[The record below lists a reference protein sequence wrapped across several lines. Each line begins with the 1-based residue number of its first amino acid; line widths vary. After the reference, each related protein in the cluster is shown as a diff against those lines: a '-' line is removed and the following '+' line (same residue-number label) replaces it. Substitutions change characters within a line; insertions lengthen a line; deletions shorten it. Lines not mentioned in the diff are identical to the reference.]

1 MKRLK
6 LNKRRAGH
14 LVVAQLLCCLLA
26 AAGVS
31 ASGQTKGARSAD
43 EILKLGFFY
52 YNNDDIS
59 DEAANQFRAVIAQ
72 YPHSEEAETA
82 QYYLGS
88 YFQRKYYVQEA
99 KFRRRD
105 AQALEAAAR
114 EYRAYTDRYYKGG
127 SHQWLADAFFNLAL
141 VHLQSGDVVNAG
153 YELNKMSGAAS
164 LDDSVYI
171 YQVIYSQ
178 STDDVLDGRF
188 PSSRLAEYASSVAA
202 DGGRSFEQKVAAIRD
217 WCRDQRAKGAD

>member
-1 MKRLK
+1 VKRLQ
-6 LNKRRAGH
+6 LNKRRAS
-14 LVVAQLLCCLLA
+14 LFVVAHLLCCLLA
-26 AAGVS
+26 GAGAS
-31 ASGQTKGARSAD
+31 AYGQGKRARSAD

-72 YPHSEEAETA
+72 YPRSTEAETA

-88 YFQRKYYVQEA
+88 YFQRKYYVEGT
-99 KFRRRD
+99 KFRRKD
-105 AQALEAAAR
+105 TQALEAAGR
-114 EYRAYTDRYYKGG
+114 EYRAYTDRYYKDG

-141 VHLQSGDVVNAG
+141 VYLQSGDAVNAG

-164 LDDSVYI
+164 PDDSVYI

-178 STDDVLDGRF
+178 SSDDVLDGSF
-188 PSSRLAEYASSVAA
+188 SASRLAAYTSALVNE
-202 DGGRSFEQKVAAIRD
+202 GGRSFDQIAAAIRD
-217 WCRDQRAKGAD
+217 WCREQRAKGAD